1 LADVLT
7 GSLRDQLAWAASSL
21 ADVGCDT
28 PRLDAELLLAEV
40 LGCERGDLV
49 IRSGE
54 QLTSDQRTR
63 FLALLTRRVDREP
76 IAYILRRRGF
86 RRLVLSVDPRALIPR
101 PETELLVEVG
111 LELPVGFRV
120 ADVGTGSGAIALALK
135 DERPDL
141 DVTGIELGRGA
152 LSLARANGSRLRLDV
167 SWVQHDLLDDGVYDA
182 VLANLPYVRDDE
194 VLPPEVAAYEPP
206 SALLG
211 GTDGLDLIS
220 RLCDQVSL
228 RQDVQLMALEIGF
241 EQGEAVAAVVSGAG
255 FDSVEVLGDLAG
267 LDRVVVGRRSTA
279 AGEV

>member
-1 LADVLT
+1 VASKLT
-7 GSLRDQLAWAASSL
+7 GSLRDQLAWATASL
-21 ADVGCDT
+21 AEVGCDT

-49 IRSGE
+49 IHSSE
-54 QLTSDQRTR
+54 ELTSDQRTR

-86 RRLVLSVDPRALIPR
+86 RRLTLSVDPRALIPR

-111 LELPVGFRV
+111 LGLPPGVRV

-152 LSLARANGSRLRLDV
+152 LALARANASRLRLEV
-167 SWVQHDLLDDGVYDA
+167 AWVESDLLDDGDYHA
-182 VLANLPYVRDDE
+182 VLANLPYVRDGE
-194 VLPPEVAAYEPP
+194 LLPVDVREHEPA
-206 SALLG
+206 SALFG
-211 GTDGLDLIS
+211 GPDGLDVIR

-241 EQGEAVAAVVSGAG
+241 EQGEAVADLVSGAG
-255 FDSVEVLGDLAG
+255 FGSVEVLSDLAG
-267 LDRVVVGRRSTA
+267 LDRVVVGRR
-279 AGEV
+279 E